1 MKSQYWIKFN
11 YNPWKAKIGD
21 CAIRSIVA
29 ATGLDYREVC
39 KRLGV
44 AWKYGKGLI
53 RDTGIDLED
62 VKRVFGKYFDIIED
76 FTDNYA
82 FVPDEF
88 KDSQEDDELRT
99 LELQYGITDD
109 SSGITLKEFID
120 QFENQGA
127 FLVSCIGNPNATN
140 TNARSGGHL
149 VYVQCIPGKRH
160 GFIDSWDSSEMLVDA
175 YMRVIKKEP
184 FDSPLHWKYDH
195 ENHKFIV

>member
-11 YNPWKAKIGD
+11 YNPWKANIGD

-76 FTDNYA
+76 FADNYA

-99 LELQYGITDD
+99 LELQYGITND
-109 SSGITLKEFID
+109 SSGIMLKEFID

-140 TNARSGGHL
+140 NNAKYDGHL

-184 FDSPLHWKYDH
+184 FNSPLHWKYDR